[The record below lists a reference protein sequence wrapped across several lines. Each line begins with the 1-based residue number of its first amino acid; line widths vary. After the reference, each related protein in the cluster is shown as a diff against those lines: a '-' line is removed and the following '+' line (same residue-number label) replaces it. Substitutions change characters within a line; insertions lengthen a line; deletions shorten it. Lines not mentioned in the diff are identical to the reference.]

1 MRTSIVALLLLAACR
16 SGEPAVIDGSS
27 PEAFETSMA
36 DVRAGLSPAER
47 MKFEAAVK
55 LVQVSAFAKADTR
68 EAMQA
73 RVRRKLDRRTAAEVI
88 ADYERKKAD
97 ATDTAIDRVF
107 DLKRQISKGAEAIGS
122 DQTP

>member
-1 MRTSIVALLLLAACR
+1 MRIAVVALLLLAACR
-16 SGEPAVIDGSS
+16 AGEPAVIDGSS
-27 PEAFETSMA
+27 PEAFEASMA
-36 DVRAGLSPAER
+36 DVRSGLAASER

-55 LVQVSAFAKADTR
+55 LVQASAFAKADTR

-73 RVRRKLDRRTAAEVI
+73 RIRRKLDGRTAAEVI

-97 ATDTAIDRVF
+97 ATDAAIDQVF
-107 DLKRQISKGAEAIGS
+107 DLKRKITEGAEAIGG